1 MVINQNNEQNSSEKV
16 SESTKVE
23 GKKKSSRRKIG
34 NKNINQETAST
45 PTAEPRSQNITVNF
59 IIITGIIGNN
69 NIILIIKIL
78 LII

>member
-23 GKKKSSRRKIG
+23 GKKNSRRKIG

-45 PTAEPRSQNITVNF
+45 PTAEHRSQNITVNF

-69 NIILIIKIL
+69 NNIILIIKIL

>member
-23 GKKKSSRRKIG
+23 GKKNSRRKIG

-45 PTAEPRSQNITVNF
+45 PTAEHRSQNITVNF